1 VLTFL
6 AYLDTLSFQFVQDD
20 EYQILGNVYLRS
32 WSYLPRYFTKDVWAF
47 MHPNYPGNYYRPL
60 FLLWLRLNYLLFGL
74 HPWGWHLTTVLA
86 HVGATLLVYRLA
98 RRLLGDWVTAVFAAL
113 VFGLHPVHIEGVA
126 WISGVSEPL
135 LALLLIPSFLCHL
148 NVRDNPRRA
157 RAWLAASLGLYGL
170 AMLVKETALVLP
182 LLIFAS
188 AGLGLQVP
196 GLMRPE
202 SWRRRLGASLGSAA
216 PYLALTVIYL
226 LARQVVLKGFQN
238 PNADLPVSTIVFTWP
253 SLLWFYLRHLVWP
266 AGLCPFYGLEYVDHP
281 HLGNVVLPGTAVV
294 LAALGLAWWAKRSQ
308 RAALAAMWLA
318 LPVLPV
324 LNIQVFG
331 SGHFAH
337 DRYLYLPSV
346 GFCMLAALALRQ
358 VKLGRTE
365 IRGQPA
371 LQVGLV
377 LVLACALGVS
387 TTSQDIYYANRTLF
401 YMHSHAGAP
410 NNDAL
415 KTTLAG
421 LLGEQG
427 HLDEAVKL
435 YQQVLEHDPNS
446 WLVNY
451 DLGYAYYLLGKV
463 DQAERYLGR
472 ATQLA
477 PLKPGGYFYL
487 GLTELKMGRYAG
499 AAANIRRALAIS
511 PDTDNY
517 HFALG
522 IVLKLQ
528 GDLQGAREEFQAE
541 LTLNPRHAAAREQM
555 AEIDTALRS
564 RQPEGVAASPV
575 GGPQRPPPALPLG
588 KP

>member
-1 VLTFL
+1 LVLTFL
-6 AYLDTLSFQFVQDD
+6 AYVDTLSFQFVHDD

-47 MHPNYPGNYYRPL
+47 MHPNYPGNFYRPL

-98 RRLLGDWVTAVFAAL
+98 RRLLGDWVTATFAAL
-113 VFGLHPVHIEGVA
+113 VFGLHPIHIEGAA
-126 WISGVSEPL
+126 WISGVPEPL
-135 LALLLIPSFLCHL
+135 LALFFIPAFLCHL
-148 NVRDNPRRA
+148 NVRDDPRRA
-157 RAWLAASLGLYGL
+157 RAWLAASLALYGL

-182 LLIFAS
+182 LLILAS
-188 AGLGLQVP
+188 AWLWFDVAGLTRMKSCL
-196 GLMRPE
+196 
-202 SWRRRLGASLGSAA
+202 RRFGASLRCAA
-216 PYLALTVIYL
+216 PYLALTVPYL
-226 LARQVVLKGFQN
+226 VVRSVVLKGFQN
-238 PNADLPVSTIVFTWP
+238 PNAELPVSTIVFTWP
-253 SLLWFYLRHLVWP
+253 SLLWLYLRHLVWP

-281 HLGNVVLPGTAVV
+281 HLGTVVLPAAAVV
-294 LAALGLAWWAKRSQ
+294 LAALGLGWWAKRSQ
-308 RAALAAMWLA
+308 KVALASMWLV

-324 LNIQVFG
+324 LNVQVFG
-331 SGHFAH
+331 NGQFAH

-358 VKLGRTE
+358 VKVGRTE
-365 IRGQPA
+365 ILGQPA
-371 LQVGLV
+371 PQVGLV

-410 NNDAL
+410 NNDAV

-435 YQQVLEHDPNS
+435 YQQVLEHEPNS

-451 DLGYAYYLLGKV
+451 DLGYAYYLMGKL
-463 DQAERYLGR
+463 DQAERHLSR

-477 PLKPGGYFYL
+477 PHKPGGHFYL
-487 GLTELKMGRYAG
+487 GLTELKMGRHAK
-499 AAANIRRALAIS
+499 AAADIRRALAIS

-522 IVLKLQ
+522 MVLKLQ

-541 LTLNPRHAAAREQM
+541 LALNPKHSAAREQVT
-555 AEIDTALRS
+555 EIDTDLRS
-564 RQPEGVAASPV
+564 RQPEVVPD
-575 GGPQRPPPALPLG
+575 RPTQAGPLG
-588 KP
+588 KR